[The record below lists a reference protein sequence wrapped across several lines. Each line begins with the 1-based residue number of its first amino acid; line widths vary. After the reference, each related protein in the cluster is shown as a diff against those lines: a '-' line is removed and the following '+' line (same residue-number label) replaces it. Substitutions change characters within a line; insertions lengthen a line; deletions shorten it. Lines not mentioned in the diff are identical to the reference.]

1 MAGKPRYL
9 MIASMDVDPEHE
21 AIFNEVYDKEHV
33 PNLSKVPGVI
43 AVTRYKREELTM
55 NIGGER
61 KTIRIENEP
70 TYTAIYE
77 LDNPGVLTSP
87 AWDKAIEQG
96 RWPSQVR
103 PFTKNPRHVLLKLGK
118 AEKKKKNQPDR
129 LVDPPGIP
137 KTCLIFSPTAA
148 ASSAPICSSKSGKSS
163 RSSLRM

>member
-43 AVTRYKREELTM
+43 AVKRYKTEELTM

-61 KTIRIENEP
+61 KTIQIENEP
-70 TYTAIYE
+70 VYTAIYE
-77 LDNPGVLTSP
+77 LESPEVLTSP

-103 PFTKNPRHVLLKLGK
+103 PFTKNRRHVLLRLTEP
-118 AEKKKKNQPDR
+118 EK
-129 LVDPPGIP
+129 
-137 KTCLIFSPTAA
+137 
-148 ASSAPICSSKSGKSS
+148 
-163 RSSLRM
+163 